1 MAGCWHSRIHFG
13 VRFVGGE
20 MMHGRFDL
28 DRWLGRLIV
37 ALLVVAVVLL
47 VVALVREV
55 LA

>member
-1 MAGCWHSRIHFG
+1 MAGCRHVGVHFG

-20 MMHGRFDL
+20 MMRRRFDVQVFL
-28 DRWLGRLIV
+28 AWFMVGM
-37 ALLVVAVVLL
+37 LLAIAVLL